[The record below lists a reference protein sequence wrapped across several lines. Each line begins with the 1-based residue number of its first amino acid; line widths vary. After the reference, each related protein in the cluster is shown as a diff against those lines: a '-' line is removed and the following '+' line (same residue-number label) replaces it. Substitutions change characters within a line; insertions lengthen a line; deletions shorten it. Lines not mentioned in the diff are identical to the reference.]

1 MWERRSSA
9 APRGAAGWRYV
20 NEIGTDVP
28 TPHRESIDLA
38 VDRSWRIV
46 RARIDTGRAHILP
59 ERRGDALV
67 GSRDREPIEILFG
80 PELHLDYFTPATN
93 AITCRRL
100 TGTTEI
106 EVVYVEAHTLEVSRV
121 RQRYALGGDERVHT
135 PVGLF
140 ATTRW
145 TFTALDSGWTADLWV
160 AGDVVVAYDRLVD
173 LAEYE
178 PGAPGVAPLSG

>member
-1 MWERRSSA
+1 M
-9 APRGAAGWRYV
+9 PRGARWVALRKRDRRGRS
-20 NEIGTDVP
+20 NASSGIDRPGGRP
-28 TPHRESIDLA
+28 KLAHRARPHRY
-38 VDRSWRIV
+38 
-46 RARIDTGRAHILP
+46 GRTHILP
-59 ERRGDALV
+59 ERRGDALI

-140 ATTRW
+140 ATTR
-145 TFTALDSGWTADLWV
+145 
-160 AGDVVVAYDRLVD
+160 
-173 LAEYE
+173 
-178 PGAPGVAPLSG
+178 